1 MRSKIH
7 GHELSILVKM
17 HAFFFF
23 GGGRGEEGGLLVT
36 IFSSLTLH
44 LTIFN
49 NDLAIFDDRNIHTGA
64 GKYCPKYIVKYR
76 HLSSSGNRAL
86 VAGLFEFV

>member
-64 GKYCPKYIVKYR
+64 GKLLPKGYRQISSFIV
-76 HLSSSGNRAL
+76 
-86 VAGLFEFV
+86 